1 MQYRPGDEWVRWR
14 GQRTVAARP
23 RAPEDKSNI
32 HSGANRS
39 ERAVN
44 KANSSITPL
53 SPPSTS
59 SLGTAEWQSI
69 RSTKESHNAG
79 HYSKRSRSSGI
90 VEFEGS

>member
-1 MQYRPGDEWVRWR
+1 MQYRPEG
-14 GQRTVAARP
+14 GGGGGAAQNGGGP
-23 RAPEDKSNI
+23 LEGPEDKPNI

-59 SLGTAEWQSI
+59 SSGTAE
-69 RSTKESHNAG
+69 
-79 HYSKRSRSSGI
+79 
-90 VEFEGS
+90 